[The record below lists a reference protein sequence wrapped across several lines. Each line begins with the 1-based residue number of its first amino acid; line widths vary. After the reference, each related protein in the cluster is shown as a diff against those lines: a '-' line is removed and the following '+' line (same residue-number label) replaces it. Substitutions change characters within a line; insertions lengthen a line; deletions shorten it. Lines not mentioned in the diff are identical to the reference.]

1 MNFAGKEVVYTVW
14 AEDSIHRTKYV
25 VNLVQSMV
33 RKFEFNIW
41 KNINGWEEPQEGWA
55 TNNGQMKA
63 LMDQGG
69 YTGNYPVVRTKG
81 KNVGEWAAQ
90 METVM
95 TGEGENRQIFAGSFF
110 QGSFDLSMQAPLYG
124 PEYGTLFSGR
134 PTAVKGYYKYT
145 PSGEVYEGSALFQ
158 DTMKFNDT
166 CRIQA
171 ILYEV
176 VNPDDLLDSLNYMN
190 DPKIVAVAEM
200 GRQAGVYQPEFTDF
214 SLQFE
219 FLKSYNS
226 TRRYKLAVI
235 CSSSRDAD
243 KKKGAPGSKLTV
255 GGIEVMYSN
264 R

>member
-1 MNFAGKEVVYTVW
+1 
-14 AEDSIHRTKYV
+14 
-25 VNLVQSMV
+25 
-33 RKFEFNIW
+33 
-41 KNINGWEEPQEGWA
+41 
-55 TNNGQMKA
+55 MKA
-63 LMDQGG
+63 IMDQGG

-95 TGEGENRQIFAGSFF
+95 TGEGASQQIFAGSFF

-124 PEYGTLFSGR
+124 PEYGTLFTGR
-134 PTAVKGYYKYT
+134 PTTVKGYYKYT
-145 PSGEVYEGSALFQ
+145 PSGDVYVGNSLFQ

-176 VNPDDLLDSLNYMN
+176 VNPDDQLDSLNYIN
-190 DPKIVAVAEM
+190 DPKVVAIAEM

-214 SLQFE
+214 SIQFE
-219 FLKSYNS
+219 FLKSYNVN
-226 TRRYKLAVI
+226 RRYKLAVI

-243 KKKGAPGSKLTV
+243 KKRGAPGSKLTV